1 MTNAAAE
8 VVAIRGNDRALRA
21 RAGEVIPGGMYGHML
36 TNAQTMPASYPQF
49 WLRGEGA
56 YTWDVDDNRHIDF
69 LCAFGPM
76 LLGHRNP
83 AVEKA
88 AAEQALAGDTLSGP
102 TARIVELAE
111 LLTATVAHAQ

>member
-69 LCAFGPM
+69 LCAFGPSRR
-76 LLGHRNP
+76 HRVMYGETTRKN
-83 AVEKA
+83 ERG
-88 AAEQALAGDTLSGP
+88 LD
-102 TARIVELAE
+102 
-111 LLTATVAHAQ
+111 